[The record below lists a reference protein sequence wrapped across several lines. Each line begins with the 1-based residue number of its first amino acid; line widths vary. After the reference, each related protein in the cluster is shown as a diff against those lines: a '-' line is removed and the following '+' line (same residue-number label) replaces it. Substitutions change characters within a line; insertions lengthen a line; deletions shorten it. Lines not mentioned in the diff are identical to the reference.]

1 MVRPQLGHPTELELR
16 ILKVLWRRS
25 PQPVSEVR
33 ETLAQEGRK
42 LAHTS
47 VITTLN
53 TMVRKKYVKRVKA
66 GRAFLFSPR
75 VAQFDVSRRI
85 LADVVNR
92 VFDGSARAVLLSL
105 FDHRAVD
112 PGELKEL
119 RRLITQKVKDQAQ
132 T

>member
-1 MVRPQLGHPTELELR
+1 MARPKLGHPTELELR

-25 PQPVSEVR
+25 PQPVSGVR

-53 TMVRKKYVKRVKA
+53 TMVRKKYLKRAKA
-66 GRAFLFSPR
+66 GRAFLFSPC
-75 VAQFDVSRRI
+75 VTESDVSRRI

-112 PGELKEL
+112 PDELKEL
-119 RRLITQKVKDQAQ
+119 RRLISQKVKDQAE